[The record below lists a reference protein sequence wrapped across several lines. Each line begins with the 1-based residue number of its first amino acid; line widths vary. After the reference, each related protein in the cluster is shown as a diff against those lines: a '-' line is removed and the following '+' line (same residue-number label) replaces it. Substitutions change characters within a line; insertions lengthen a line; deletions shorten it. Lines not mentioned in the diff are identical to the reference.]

1 MIKLFAYTNKEN
13 ENDRNYD
20 LKVITQYHSH
30 FSIDILKIKDKDQAE
45 DDDSFESSEISS
57 QDFEEIEI

>member
-1 MIKLFAYTNKEN
+1 MIRLYAYTNKEN

-30 FSIDILKIKDKDQAE
+30 LSIDVLKFKDAEQAQVQ
-45 DDDSFESSEISS
+45 DSFESSEISS
-57 QDFEEIEI
+57 EGFEDE

>member
-1 MIKLFAYTNKEN
+1 MIRNYAYTNKEN

-30 FSIDILKIKDKDQAE
+30 FSIDVL
-45 DDDSFESSEISS
+45 
-57 QDFEEIEI
+57 